1 MIPKKILDK
10 ICKYCNY
17 TLKITDSGVVFMIPV
32 GVDYFFKSRNLEDM
46 CVDFLE
52 SIEDLEPNS
61 EILEIIE
68 AINEIK
74 DNLPEDYEVD
84 VEIVDHKYEEG
95 KETNPTEDKILKLLN
110 DNKDNESCLNTG
122 YDKGYYEG
130 YHDALVDVLI
140 ALDIPTS
147 EQWFN

>member
-1 MIPKKILDK
+1 MNAKEILEK

-17 TLKITDSGVVFMIPV
+17 TLKITKQGVVFMIPA
-32 GVDYFFKSRNLEDM
+32 GVDYFYKSRKIEDM
-46 CVDFLE
+46 CIDFLE
-52 SIEDLEPNS
+52 DVKEWEPND
-61 EILEIIE
+61 EVLEIIE
-68 AINEIK
+68 AIENLK
-74 DNLPEDYEVD
+74 KNLPKDYETEVD
-84 VEIVDHKYEEG
+84 FVNHKYQEG
-95 KETNPTEDKILKLLN
+95 KEINTTEEKILKLLE
-110 DNKDNESCLNTG
+110 DNKDNESCLNTS